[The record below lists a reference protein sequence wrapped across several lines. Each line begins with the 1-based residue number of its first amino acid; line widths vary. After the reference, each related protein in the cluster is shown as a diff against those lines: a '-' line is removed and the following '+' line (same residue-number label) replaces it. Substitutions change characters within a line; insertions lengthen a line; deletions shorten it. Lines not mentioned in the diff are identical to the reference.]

1 MTGWDK
7 EYLDNKEEYLELFD
21 TVMQKEQETNI
32 EFLEKSL
39 SKKFNRVEDEMNV
52 LFFDATHL
60 QFWMHM
66 FLLHNQ
72 PK

>member
-32 EFLEKSL
+32 EFLEKS
-39 SKKFNRVEDEMNV
+39 
-52 LFFDATHL
+52 
-60 QFWMHM
+60 
-66 FLLHNQ
+66 
-72 PK
+72 